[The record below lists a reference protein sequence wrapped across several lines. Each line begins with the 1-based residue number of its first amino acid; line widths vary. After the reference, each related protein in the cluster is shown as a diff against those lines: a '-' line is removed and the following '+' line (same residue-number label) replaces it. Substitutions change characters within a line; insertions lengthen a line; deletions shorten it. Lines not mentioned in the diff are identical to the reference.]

1 MGCEIRCETG
11 DVAELEKRCR
21 TTVVTLL
28 ALIELKA
35 EGGEITLLRLVEH
48 IEIKDRDRAE
58 VVEDTE
64 TGSNGEEVNDVT
76 NVAGELEELSNVGT
90 LVVEVVEVGEVREV
104 REVGEV
110 VEVVKADVVVTLAED
125 LIEDLRT
132 EVKCL

>member
-11 DVAELEKRCR
+11 DVAELEEGCG

-28 ALIELKA
+28 AFIELKA
-35 EGGEITLLRLVEH
+35 EGGEITLLRLVEN

-64 TGSNGEEVNDVT
+64 TGFNGDEVNDVT
-76 NVAGELEELSNVGT
+76 NVAGDLEELSNVGT
-90 LVVEVVEVGEVREV
+90 LVVEVVEAG
-104 REVGEV
+104 EVGEV

-125 LIEDLRT
+125 FMEDLRT